1 MERVESLQIFPLKIT
16 RGLVQLSFLG
26 IPSRPGMTRP
36 LFDILNRQGV
46 AVKHL
51 VEGCREQEATS
62 DLLICI
68 TREAFARL
76 QGELHEIRVR
86 LQPREF
92 VLREPVAVVRTLGPH
107 FDLRPGT
114 SGLLVT
120 ALVQAGVRIYSNATT
135 ITSSSCVIP
144 EDQIEA
150 AERAIG
156 KAFLIP
162 GAKRT

>member
-36 LFDILNRQGV
+36 LFDILSRQGV
-46 AVKHL
+46 AVKL
-51 VEGCREQEATS
+51 LLEGCRDQATS
-62 DLLICI
+62 DLLLCI
-68 TREAFARL
+68 TAEAFSRL
-76 QGELHEIRVR
+76 QGELGEIKAR
-86 LQPREF
+86 LQPRDF
-92 VLREPVAVVRTLGPH
+92 VVRQPVAVIRTLGAH

-114 SGLLVT
+114 SGLLLT

-144 EDQIEA
+144 EDQVKA

-156 KAFLIP
+156 KAFLIA
-162 GAKRT
+162 GSQRT

>member
-1 MERVESLQIFPLKIT
+1 VEHGESLQIFPLKIT

-26 IPSRPGMTRP
+26 IPNRPGMTRP
-36 LFDILNRQGV
+36 LFDLLNRQGV

-51 VEGCREQEATS
+51 LEGCHQSTS

-68 TREAFARL
+68 AAEAFARL
-76 QGELHEIRVR
+76 GGELHEIKAR
-86 LQPREF
+86 LQPRDF
-92 VLREPVAVVRTLGPH
+92 VVRQPVAVIRTLGPH

-114 SGLLVT
+114 SGLLLT

-135 ITSSSCVIP
+135 ITASTCVIP
-144 EDQIEA
+144 EEQVEA

-156 KAFLIP
+156 KTFLLP

>member
-1 MERVESLQIFPLKIT
+1 VERVEALQIFPLKIT

-26 IPSRPGMTRP
+26 ILSRPGMTRP
-36 LFDILNRQGV
+36 LFDILNRQGI

-51 VEGCREQEATS
+51 VEGCREEATR

-68 TREAFARL
+68 TRDAFARL
-76 QGELHEIRVR
+76 QGDLPEIRAR

-92 VLREPVAVVRTLGPH
+92 SVREPVAVVRMLGPH

-114 SGLLVT
+114 SGLLLT
-120 ALVQAGVRIYSNATT
+120 ALVQARVRLYSNATT

-144 EDQIEA
+144 EEQIEA
-150 AERAIG
+150 ADRAIG
-156 KAFLIP
+156 KAFLLP
-162 GAKRT
+162 SARRS

>member
-1 MERVESLQIFPLKIT
+1 VERVESLQVFPLKIT

-36 LFDILNRQGV
+36 LFDLLNRQGV

-51 VEGCREQEATS
+51 VEGYREQATS

-114 SGLLVT
+114 SGLLLT

-156 KAFLIP
+156 KAFLIS
-162 GAKRT
+162 GAGRRS

>member
-1 MERVESLQIFPLKIT
+1 MERVEALQIFPLKIT

-36 LFDILNRQGV
+36 LFDILSRQGV
-46 AVKHL
+46 GVKHL
-51 VEGCREQEATS
+51 VEGCRDQSIS

-68 TREAFARL
+68 AAEPFARL
-76 QGELHEIRVR
+76 QGELREIKAR

-92 VLREPVAVVRTLGPH
+92 VVRERVAVVRMLGPH

-114 SGLLVT
+114 SGLLLT
-120 ALVQAGVRIYSNATT
+120 ALIQAGVRIYSNATT

-144 EDQIEA
+144 EDQVKA

-156 KAFLIP
+156 RAFLIA
-162 GAKRT
+162 GSKRT

>member
-1 MERVESLQIFPLKIT
+1 VERVEALQIFPLKIT

-36 LFDILNRQGV
+36 LFDILKRQGI

-51 VEGCREQEATS
+51 VEGSWEEATS

-68 TREAFARL
+68 TRDAFARL
-76 QGELHEIRVR
+76 QSDLREIRAR

-92 VLREPVAVVRTLGPH
+92 AVREPVAVVRTLGPH

-114 SGLLVT
+114 SGLLLT

-144 EDQIEA
+144 EEQVEA

-162 GAKRT
+162 SARRS